1 MAETTSP
8 DINPEIGISIDAGG
22 LNTNYHDAGGGK
34 PVVLIHGSG
43 PGVTAWANWRLTIP
57 ELARHFRVLAPDITG
72 FGYID
77 KTADDRYDLA
87 IWQRH
92 LVAFLDAL
100 DLKQVSVVGNSFGGA
115 LALAVNHPQRV
126 DRLVLMGA
134 AGLDFA
140 LAPGLDAVWGYRPS
154 PENMRA
160 LMHLFAWDR
169 HLISADLVQMRYP
182 ASARN
187 GVQQSYARMFPAP
200 RQNSVRSLAQ
210 SEEDVA
216 QISKETLTVHGRDD
230 QVIPLQSSLRL
241 HQLIPRSQLH
251 VFGQCGHWT
260 QIERADRFTRLVIDF
275 LKEP

>member
-8 DINPEIGISIDAGG
+8 EIGTSIDAGG
-22 LNTNYHDAGGGK
+22 RSTNYHDAGDGK

-43 PGVTAWANWRLTIP
+43 PGVTAWPNWRLTIP

-72 FGYID
+72 FGYTD

-100 DLKQVSVVGNSFGGA
+100 HLEQVSLVGNSFGGA
-115 LALAVNHPQRV
+115 LALAVVVNYPQRL

-140 LAPGLDAVWGYRPS
+140 LTPGLDAVWGYQPS

-160 LMHLFAWDR
+160 LMHLFAWHR
-169 HLISADLVQMRYP
+169 HLISEDQVQMRYL

-187 GVQQSYARMFPAP
+187 GVQQSYARMFPEP
-200 RQNSVRSLAQ
+200 RQNGVRSLAQ

-216 QISKETLTVHGRDD
+216 QVTKETLIVHGRDD
-230 QVIPLQSSLRL
+230 QVIPRQSSLRL
-241 HQLIPRSQLH
+241 HQLNPRSQLN

-260 QIERADRFTRLVIDF
+260 QIEHTDRFTRLVIDF
-275 LKEP
+275 LEEQ